1 MTMALILFTM
11 IRTKKNR
18 YYLLF
23 VLLIL
28 NFLNCK
34 SSSSEREL
42 KGFYAELENLLYRDL
57 KCGTNFSSSDTI
69 GANKIEMISYLISKI
84 DSRDKVKLL
93 NFRGRNPLISELPPP
108 KELYVGIRAIC
119 LIDYFMTHEVAEVST
134 SVNCSCMFEVLNQ
147 QQEQITYSDLINL
160 KKEMEVWFSANQR
173 RSNSDL
179 SSEWKMY
186 SEQRFCY

>member
-1 MTMALILFTM
+1 MALILFTM

>member
-1 MTMALILFTM
+1 MAHILFTM

-28 NFLNCK
+28 NFSNCK

-42 KGFYAELENLLYRDL
+42 KGFYSDLEDLLHRDL
-57 KCGTNFSSSDTI
+57 KCGINFGSADI
-69 GANKIEMISYLISKI
+69 IEANKNEMISYLISRI
-84 DSRDKVKLL
+84 DSRDKVRLL

-108 KELYVGIRAIC
+108 KELYIGIRAIC
-119 LIDYFMTHEVAEVST
+119 LIDYFITHEVAEVSS

-147 QQEQITYSDLINL
+147 HQEQITYNDLIEL
-160 KKEMEVWFSANQR
+160 RKEMEIWFSANQG
-173 RSNSDL
+173 RSNGDL
-179 SSEWKMY
+179 TSQWKMY